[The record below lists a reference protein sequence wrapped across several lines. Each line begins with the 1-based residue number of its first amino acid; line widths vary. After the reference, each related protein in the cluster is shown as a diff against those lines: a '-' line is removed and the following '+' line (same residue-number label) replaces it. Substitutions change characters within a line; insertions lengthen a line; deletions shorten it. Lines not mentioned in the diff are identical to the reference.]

1 MARDAS
7 AKKPRTQGRS
17 AAASSSMRSKAPEAS
32 AKAPASSSQPPR
44 NLRVPRAK
52 GSASGAGRRSLRQR
66 LSSARDSAVALG
78 ARLKRP
84 GSIVLKLLLGCA
96 ALAAALVLGRLLQH
110 HLTTSPAFAIDK
122 IEVVGLSRI
131 ERPELLASAG
141 IDLGRNVFE
150 RNPAEVRARL
160 LKHPWVAEAEVSR
173 RLPGSYA
180 IKVRER
186 APIAL
191 LVVEPCNDK
200 NPQAESENGCDD
212 GSALYLLSEDGK
224 LFKRFDAK
232 DPVDLPVITGI
243 DRERFGSDPE
253 FHKTIL
259 LEAAQLLHDYRAQG
273 MWQKLPI
280 SEIHVEPSDAFSLY
294 VGEALTLVRL
304 GAAPFAQKLPKMKKV
319 FARLEHEQAVA
330 EYIYLDNEDRPDRVT
345 VRLR

>member
-1 MARDAS
+1 
-7 AKKPRTQGRS
+7 
-17 AAASSSMRSKAPEAS
+17 
-32 AKAPASSSQPPR
+32 
-44 NLRVPRAK
+44 VPRARS
-52 GSASGAGRRSLRQR
+52 SASSTARRSLRER
-66 LSSARDSAVALG
+66 FSAARDGVAALG
-78 ARLKRP
+78 SRLKRP
-84 GSIVLKLLLGCA
+84 GSIALKFLLAIA
-96 ALAAALVLGRLLQH
+96 ALAAALVLGRVLQH
-110 HLTTSPAFAIDK
+110 HLTHSPAFAIDK
-122 IEVVGLSRI
+122 IEITGLARI
-131 ERPELLASAG
+131 ERAELLASAG
-141 IDLGRNVFE
+141 IDVGRNVFE
-150 RNPAEVRARL
+150 RNPNEVRTRL
-160 LKHPWVAEAEVSR
+160 LKHPWVAEVDVSR

-180 IKVRER
+180 IKLRER
-186 APIAL
+186 APVAL
-191 LVVEPCNDK
+191 LVVEPCNEK
-200 NPQAESENGCDD
+200 NPEAESESGCDD

-273 MWQKLPI
+273 LWQKLPI

-294 VGEALTLVRL
+294 VGEGLTLVRL

-330 EYIYLDNEDRPDRVT
+330 EYVYLDNEERPDRVT